1 MQTMFLLAAGEWT
14 EWVNYPGL
22 EIWRFVNLAIF
33 VVLALYFLRSKIS
46 QALAGRRDAIK
57 QELIDAQTE
66 RERALARVAE
76 ADSLLSR
83 LDDDVRTVREQARE
97 EAIAER
103 QRVTAATEREIEK
116 LKQQGQRDI
125 ENAYKLARKE
135 LRQYLAKRSIEFA
148 RESIRN
154 QMRPEDDR
162 ALIQENIGDLR
173 RTTV

>member
-1 MQTMFLLAAGEWT
+1 MFLLAAGEWK

-33 VVLALYFLRSKIS
+33 VVLGVYFLRTKIS
-46 QALAGRRDAIK
+46 QALAGRRDAIR
-57 QELIDAQTE
+57 QEIIAAQTE

-83 LDDDVRTVREQARE
+83 LDDDVRTVQEQARD
-97 EAIAER
+97 EAVAER
-103 QRVTAATEREIEK
+103 QRVAAATDREIEK
-116 LKQQGQRDI
+116 LKQQGQREI
-125 ENAYKLARKE
+125 ETAYKLARKE
-135 LRQYLAKRSIEFA
+135 LRQYLATRSVEFA

-154 QMRPEDDR
+154 QMTPEDDR